1 MHFKNASEARK
12 MEKSFYRLKGTV
24 YGYFLSKSLS
34 QTQKNASE
42 ARKKI
47 AKSFSRLTG
56 DVINLYPKGYP

>member
-1 MHFKNASEARK
+1 